1 MKMKKY
7 AFTMIEL
14 VFVIVVMGI
23 IGKFAT
29 EFLAQAYRHFIST
42 KVQDKYQNQSQTAID
57 FIAKRLQYR
66 VKASVIVR
74 DQTNADNTANYKLL
88 EGFQNNGYDVLEWVS
103 YDVEG
108 LRSQTWS
115 GIYNKNLSNTE
126 LYSPETNTTHID
138 SLISTLSYG
147 HSHITDAA
155 LFFIGSNSDKD
166 SWGWDGVAINDF
178 TQSMKPIKVGS
189 STKQFASDTTGN
201 FSTLNLKNSIYNS
214 YQLSWTANAIVFD
227 SATQQLWFYTNY
239 QPWEGDTYNDIGKNI
254 QKVLLMEEISD
265 FRKKQRK
272 GIITIKVCS
281 ISSQLKDLP
290 EDEFLT
296 CKEKTI
302 L

>member
-1 MKMKKY
+1 
-7 AFTMIEL
+7 MIEL

-42 KVQDKYQNQSQTAID
+42 KVQDKYQNQSQTAVD

-66 VKASVIVR
+66 IKASVIVR
-74 DQTNADNTANYKLL
+74 DQTNVDNTVNYELL
-88 EGFQNNGYDVLEWVS
+88 EGFQNNGYDVLEWVA

-108 LRSQTWS
+108 LRSKTWS

-126 LYSPETNTTHID
+126 LQSPETNTTHINT
-138 SLISTLSYG
+138 LIHRLSYNNTNI
-147 HSHITDAA
+147 SDAA
-155 LFFIGSNSDKD
+155 LFFVGSNSDKD

-178 TQSMKPIKVGS
+178 THSMKPIQVGA
-189 STKQFASDTTGN
+189 TPKHFRKDITGVGD
-201 FSTLNLKNSIYNS
+201 FSTINIKNNIYNS
-214 YQLSWTANAIVFD
+214 YQLSWTASAIVFD
-227 SATQQLWFYTNY
+227 STTRRLWFYTDY
-239 QPWEGDTYNDIGKNI
+239 QPWEGQTYLNAN
-254 QKVLLMEEISD
+254 QKVLIMEEISD

-281 ISSQLKDLP
+281 ISSQLQDLP
-290 EDEFLT
+290 EGEFLT